1 MPMLDK
7 PKFPLL
13 PTAGGGSKAKPAS
26 NRSAGPRRNGA
37 RGRGAGGRHKGG
49 RGGARGG
56 GWNRGGIWTDLEK
69 RQRERRRRDRQKAAQ
84 ARASEAQLPAISPA
98 PAESPPSPPQS
109 PVFDEVEEMRK
120 RSELAARKLFDQA
133 DVDGSG
139 TLDQAEIT
147 ELAAKLGHVLNRR
160 QARAA
165 MAQMDAD
172 GNGEVDFDEFYQ
184 WWVKGDIR
192 SGPEIGIDIMATA
205 DGSPSS
211 AKALTPME
219 AFKLKLGEISMSDEE
234 SQAGDLAPPQSDF
247 EDEIDDEAVVAG
259 DIDNDN
265 DNLFNRTLLPPS
277 VLDQDSKYLQRG
289 FDESLVQGSQSESHL
304 HGYKAR
310 DSFFRMYHRR
320 REGRLVETSPERAR
334 VRVAPKPNR
343 LMPNLQRAPEI
354 KLAKKSERRGAKK
367 LAKRWDASAKVAAL
381 KSVWADLDEVELHE
395 LLKREGGNFDTAM
408 DYLFNDNDPAGPNV
422 RRGQQSPSSPRYVDH
437 MVVADLRRQVADQE
451 STLTMIRGSMQ
462 VGANTSGADLSPR
475 SRMAWNKAR
484 EQQKAGEELLE
495 QRRFTEALKQLNQA
509 LKVDG
514 MDRDIE
520 LKAMRNLAKLKVDL
534 DSAERGSNKPIPRRA
549 VSPRANS
556 SPPDELNHSPEE
568 KTATPRRAYLEACI
582 DQGITPMPV
591 IIAKQMTNISH
602 MNMRNYCLGRKT
614 GKAIAQTLSMLP
626 ESVTSIDLSHN
637 DFGDASADVVAALAQ
652 NKQLTSIDLS
662 HNNLGW
668 SVISEEDH
676 HPISPAMDV
685 LVESIYSGN
694 LPVLKVLKLAANC
707 LGDRNTRKLADC

>member
-219 AFKLKLGEISMSDEE
+219 AFKLKLGEISTSDEE

-265 DNLFNRTLLPPS
+265 DNDMIN
-277 VLDQDSKYLQRG
+277 
-289 FDESLVQGSQSESHL
+289 ESLGIV
-304 HGYKAR
+304 R
-310 DSFFRMYHRR
+310 CFFWRP
-320 REGRLVETSPERAR
+320 RE
-334 VRVAPKPNR
+334 
-343 LMPNLQRAPEI
+343 I
-354 KLAKKSERRGAKK
+354 
-367 LAKRWDASAKVAAL
+367 
-381 KSVWADLDEVELHE
+381 
-395 LLKREGGNFDTAM
+395 
-408 DYLFNDNDPAGPNV
+408 
-422 RRGQQSPSSPRYVDH
+422 
-437 MVVADLRRQVADQE
+437 
-451 STLTMIRGSMQ
+451 
-462 VGANTSGADLSPR
+462 
-475 SRMAWNKAR
+475 
-484 EQQKAGEELLE
+484 
-495 QRRFTEALKQLNQA
+495 
-509 LKVDG
+509 
-514 MDRDIE
+514 
-520 LKAMRNLAKLKVDL
+520 
-534 DSAERGSNKPIPRRA
+534 
-549 VSPRANS
+549 
-556 SPPDELNHSPEE
+556 
-568 KTATPRRAYLEACI
+568 
-582 DQGITPMPV
+582 IT
-591 IIAKQMTNISH
+591 
-602 MNMRNYCLGRKT
+602 
-614 GKAIAQTLSMLP
+614 
-626 ESVTSIDLSHN
+626 
-637 DFGDASADVVAALAQ
+637 
-652 NKQLTSIDLS
+652 
-662 HNNLGW
+662 
-668 SVISEEDH
+668 
-676 HPISPAMDV
+676 
-685 LVESIYSGN
+685 
-694 LPVLKVLKLAANC
+694 
-707 LGDRNTRKLADC
+707 